1 MLEAGTNGYK
11 YLRSGKVEALNN
23 SVKFRQQEATTVQ
36 AIQTAWQLITIR
48 ASESRSARAKIHVVK
63 HGCEQTRMQT
73 NTGKRR
79 EVAEGRSSYKQKLF
93 YCSTPPQKRLRFK
106 LWMAHIEWISG
117 FIFFYFFFL
126 LSNNFHEMKAQKR
139 QREQWCSRLEKIWLL
154 NSKNYSGRRKY
165 WIFEATYTLM
175 KVWGSADSVPSD
187 WHECSFDSHH
197 LPATC
202 EASFSSPGF

>member
-36 AIQTAWQLITIR
+36 ALQTAWQLITTH

-63 HGCEQTRMQT
+63 HGCEQTRMRT
-73 NTGKRR
+73 NTGEGR
-79 EVAEGRSSYKQKLF
+79 EVAEGRSAYKQKLF
-93 YCSTPPQKRLRFK
+93 YCSIPPKKECVLNY
-106 LWMAHIEWISG
+106 EWCTLNESVAL
-117 FIFFYFFFL
+117 YF

-139 QREQWCSRLEKIWLL
+139 QWEQWCSRLERIQLL

-165 WIFEATYTLM
+165 WIFEATYTLV
-175 KVWGSADSVPSD
+175 KVWGSADSVSSD
-187 WHECSFDSHH
+187 WHESSFDS
-197 LPATC
+197 
-202 EASFSSPGF
+202 